1 MERFEVREI
10 VDVLEDGGVHE
21 ENMRNK
27 NILSKPSA
35 PEEYAE
41 LQMRTAAATST
52 DVLILAQGES

>member
-21 ENMRNK
+21 ENMRNT